1 MRMSINQENQTKKIS
16 LLDLKYNKLRKKIG
30 DVEIYNPDKEL
41 KAEIEQELMKRITEQ
56 MKSGEIKAD
65 IGMGEIITIY
75 LPMLTNIEYE
85 LTDALMVQEIIS
97 NPSPLLEKVVE
108 EVSEVLSDL
117 FEKAA
122 NKLIKVAKS
131 TNDILNNKDLS
142 DEEKTEILK
151 HMQVIEDTIDD
162 DEILV
167 NEYELD

>member
-1 MRMSINQENQTKKIS
+1 MSENQTKKIS
-16 LLDLKYNKLRKKIG
+16 LLDLRYKKLRKKIG
-30 DVEIYNPDKEL
+30 EVEIYNPNKEL
-41 KAEIEQELMKRITEQ
+41 KAEIEKELMARITEQ
-56 MKSGEIKAD
+56 MKSGEIRAD
-65 IGMGEIITIY
+65 IGMGEIITTY
-75 LPMLTNIEYE
+75 LPMLTNIDYE
-85 LTDALMVQEIIS
+85 LTDVLMIQQIIS
-97 NPSPLLEKVVE
+97 DPSPLLEKVIE

-151 HMQVIEDTIDD
+151 HMQIIEDTIDE

-167 NEYELD
+167 DEYELG

>member
-1 MRMSINQENQTKKIS
+1 MSINQENQTKKIS

-30 DVEIYNPDKEL
+30 EVEIYNPNKEL
-41 KAEIEQELMKRITEQ
+41 KAEIEKELMARITEQ
-56 MKSGEIKAD
+56 MKSGEIRAD
-65 IGMGEIITIY
+65 IGMGEIITTY
-75 LPMLTNIEYE
+75 LPMLTNIDYE
-85 LTDALMVQEIIS
+85 LTDVLMIQQIIS
-97 NPSPLLEKVVE
+97 DPSPLLEKVIE

-151 HMQVIEDTIDD
+151 HMQIIEDTIDD

-167 NEYELD
+167 DEYELDL

>member
-1 MRMSINQENQTKKIS
+1 MSENQTKKIS
-16 LLDLKYNKLRKKIG
+16 LLDLRYNKLRKKIG
-30 DVEIYNPDKEL
+30 EVEIYNPNKEL
-41 KAEIEQELMKRITEQ
+41 KAEIEKELMARITEQ
-56 MKSGEIKAD
+56 MKSGEIRAD
-65 IGMGEIITIY
+65 IGMGEIITTY
-75 LPMLTNIEYE
+75 LPMLTNIDYE
-85 LTDALMVQEIIS
+85 LTDVLMIQQIIS
-97 NPSPLLEKVVE
+97 DPSPLLEKVIE

-151 HMQVIEDTIDD
+151 HMQIIEDTIDD

>member
-1 MRMSINQENQTKKIS
+1 MSINQENQAKKIS

-41 KAEIEQELMKRITEQ
+41 KAEIEQELMRRITEQ

-65 IGMGEIITIY
+65 IGMGEIITTY

>member
-1 MRMSINQENQTKKIS
+1 MSENQTKKIS

-41 KAEIEQELMKRITEQ
+41 KAEIEQELMRRITEQ

-65 IGMGEIITIY
+65 IGMGEIVTTY

>member
-1 MRMSINQENQTKKIS
+1 MSINQENQTKKIS
-16 LLDLKYNKLRKKIG
+16 LLDLRYNKLRKKIG
-30 DVEIYNPDKEL
+30 EVEIYNPNKEL
-41 KAEIEQELMKRITEQ
+41 KAEIEKELMARITEQ
-56 MKSGEIKAD
+56 MKSGEIRAD
-65 IGMGEIITIY
+65 IGMGEIITTY
-75 LPMLTNIEYE
+75 LPMLTNIDYE
-85 LTDALMVQEIIS
+85 LTDVLMIQQIIS
-97 NPSPLLEKVVE
+97 DPSPLLEKVIE

-151 HMQVIEDTIDD
+151 HMQIIEDTIDD

-167 NEYELD
+167 DEDELD

>member
-1 MRMSINQENQTKKIS
+1 MSENQTKKIS
-16 LLDLKYNKLRKKIG
+16 LLDLRYNKLRKKIG
-30 DVEIYNPDKEL
+30 EVEIYNPNKEL
-41 KAEIEQELMKRITEQ
+41 KAEIEKELMARITEQ
-56 MKSGEIKAD
+56 MKSGEIRAD
-65 IGMGEIITIY
+65 IGMGEIITTY
-75 LPMLTNIEYE
+75 LPMLTNIDYE
-85 LTDALMVQEIIS
+85 LTDVLMIQQIIS
-97 NPSPLLEKVVE
+97 DPSPLLEKVIE

-151 HMQVIEDTIDD
+151 HMQIIEDTIDD

-167 NEYELD
+167 DEYELG

>member
-1 MRMSINQENQTKKIS
+1 MSENQTKKIS
-16 LLDLKYNKLRKKIG
+16 LLDLRYNKLRKKIG
-30 DVEIYNPDKEL
+30 EVEIYNPNKEL
-41 KAEIEQELMKRITEQ
+41 KAEIEKELMARITEQ
-56 MKSGEIKAD
+56 MKSGEIRAD
-65 IGMGEIITIY
+65 IGMGEIITTY
-75 LPMLTNIEYE
+75 LPMLTNIDYE
-85 LTDALMVQEIIS
+85 LTDVLMIKQIIS
-97 NPSPLLEKVVE
+97 DPSPLLEKVIE

-151 HMQVIEDTIDD
+151 HMQIIEDTIDD

-167 NEYELD
+167 DEYELD

>member
-1 MRMSINQENQTKKIS
+1 MSINQENQTKKIS

-41 KAEIEQELMKRITEQ
+41 KAEIEQELMRRITEQ

-65 IGMGEIITIY
+65 IGMGEIVTTY

-108 EVSEVLSDL
+108 EVSDVLSDL

>member
-1 MRMSINQENQTKKIS
+1 MSENQTKKIS
-16 LLDLKYNKLRKKIG
+16 LLDLRYNKLRKKIG
-30 DVEIYNPDKEL
+30 EVEIYNPNKEL
-41 KAEIEQELMKRITEQ
+41 RAEIEKELMARITEQ
-56 MKSGEIKAD
+56 MKSGEIRAD
-65 IGMGEIITIY
+65 IGMGEIITTY
-75 LPMLTNIEYE
+75 LPMLTNIDYE
-85 LTDALMVQEIIS
+85 LTDVLMIQQIIS
-97 NPSPLLEKVVE
+97 DPSPLLEKVIE

-151 HMQVIEDTIDD
+151 HMQIIEDTIDD

-167 NEYELD
+167 DEYELDL

>member
-1 MRMSINQENQTKKIS
+1 MSINKENQTKKIS

-41 KAEIEQELMKRITEQ
+41 KAEIEQELMRRITEQ

-75 LPMLTNIEYE
+75 LPMLTNIDYE
-85 LTDALMVQEIIS
+85 LTDVLMVQEIIS

-108 EVSEVLSDL
+108 EVSDVLSDL

-151 HMQVIEDTIDD
+151 HMQVIEDTVDD

>member
-1 MRMSINQENQTKKIS
+1 MSINQENQTKKIS
-16 LLDLKYNKLRKKIG
+16 LLDLRYNKLRKKIG
-30 DVEIYNPDKEL
+30 EVEIYNPNKEL
-41 KAEIEQELMKRITEQ
+41 KAEIEKELMARITEQ
-56 MKSGEIKAD
+56 MKSGEIRAD
-65 IGMGEIITIY
+65 IGMGEIITTY
-75 LPMLTNIEYE
+75 LPMLTNIDYE
-85 LTDALMVQEIIS
+85 LTDVLMIQQIIS
-97 NPSPLLEKVVE
+97 DPSPLLEKVIE

-151 HMQVIEDTIDD
+151 HMQIIEDTIDD